1 MILRLFLIIAISF
14 FGLWLLKARKTA
26 RVKAWQKLII
36 VFFVL
41 AVIGIILS
49 EKVSTQIALFF
60 GLNRATDVLV
70 YATIILLLFIT
81 ANVYLKFQD
90 LQNQIAKVARGLSI
104 LEVKK
109 ISRMGEGRLKRRL
122 EKFR

>member
-1 MILRLFLIIAISF
+1 MILRVFLILSISF

-41 AVIGIILS
+41 AVIGVILS
-49 EKVSTQIALFF
+49 ERISTQIALIF

-70 YATIILLLFIT
+70 YATIVLLLFIT
-81 ANVYLKFQD
+81 ANVYLKFQE
-90 LQNQIAKVARGLSI
+90 LQNEIVKVARRVSVQEGL
-104 LEVKK
+104 KK
-109 ISRMGEGRLKRRL
+109 YPDW
-122 EKFR
+122 EKDA

>member
-1 MILRLFLIIAISF
+1 MILRLFLILSISF

-41 AVIGIILS
+41 AVIGVILS
-49 EKVSTQIALFF
+49 ERISTQIALFF

-70 YATIILLLFIT
+70 YATIVLLLFIT
-81 ANVYLKFQD
+81 ANVYLKVQE
-90 LQNQIAKVARGLSI
+90 LQNQIVKVARRVSIQEGL
-104 LEVKK
+104 KK
-109 ISRMGEGRLKRRL
+109 YPDW
-122 EKFR
+122 EKDA

>member
-1 MILRLFLIIAISF
+1 MILRVFLILSISF

-41 AVIGIILS
+41 AVIGVILS
-49 EKVSTQIALFF
+49 ERISAQIALFF

-70 YATIILLLFIT
+70 YATIVLLLFIT
-81 ANVYLKFQD
+81 ANVYLKFQE
-90 LQNQIAKVARGLSI
+90 LQNQIVKVARRVSVQEGL
-104 LEVKK
+104 KK
-109 ISRMGEGRLKRRL
+109 YPDW
-122 EKFR
+122 EKDA

>member
-1 MILRLFLIIAISF
+1 MILRLFLIISISF

-41 AVIGIILS
+41 AVIGVILS
-49 EKVSTQIALFF
+49 ERISTQIALFF

-70 YATIILLLFIT
+70 YATIVLLLFIT
-81 ANVYLKFQD
+81 ANVYLKFQE
-90 LQNQIAKVARGLSI
+90 LQNQIVKVARRVSVQEGL
-104 LEVKK
+104 KK
-109 ISRMGEGRLKRRL
+109 YPDW
-122 EKFR
+122 EKGA

>member
-1 MILRLFLIIAISF
+1 MILKLTLIAAVTF

-36 VFFVL
+36 VLFVL
-41 AVIGIILS
+41 AVIAVTLS
-49 EKVSTQIALFF
+49 ERISTQLALFF

-70 YATIILLLFIT
+70 YATIILLLFIA

-90 LQNQIAKVARGLSI
+90 LQNQLVKVARRVSIQEGLRKYP
-104 LEVKK
+104 EW
-109 ISRMGEGRLKRRL
+109 
-122 EKFR
+122 EKDA

>member
-1 MILRLFLIIAISF
+1 MILRLFLILSISF

-41 AVIGIILS
+41 AVIGVILS
-49 EKVSTQIALFF
+49 ERISTQIALFF

-70 YATIILLLFIT
+70 YATIVLLLFIT
-81 ANVYLKFQD
+81 ANVYLKVQE
-90 LQNQIAKVARGLSI
+90 LQNQIVKVARRVSVQEGL
-104 LEVKK
+104 KK
-109 ISRMGEGRLKRRL
+109 YPDW
-122 EKFR
+122 EKDA

>member
-1 MILRLFLIIAISF
+1 MILRVFLILSISF

-41 AVIGIILS
+41 AVIGVILS
-49 EKVSTQIALFF
+49 ERISTQIALFF

-70 YATIILLLFIT
+70 YATIVLLLFIT
-81 ANVYLKFQD
+81 ANVYLKFQE
-90 LQNQIAKVARGLSI
+90 LQNQIVKVARRVSVQEGL
-104 LEVKK
+104 KK
-109 ISRMGEGRLKRRL
+109 YPDW
-122 EKFR
+122 EKDA

>member
-1 MILRLFLIIAISF
+1 MILRLFLIISISF

-41 AVIGIILS
+41 AVIGVILS
-49 EKVSTQIALFF
+49 ERISTQIALFF

-81 ANVYLKFQD
+81 ANVYLKFQE
-90 LQNQIAKVARGLSI
+90 LQNQIVKVARRVSIQEGL
-104 LEVKK
+104 KK
-109 ISRMGEGRLKRRL
+109 YPDW
-122 EKFR
+122 EKDA

>member
-1 MILRLFLIIAISF
+1 MILKLVLIVSISF
-14 FGLWLLKARKTA
+14 FGIWLIKARKTS

-41 AVIGIILS
+41 AVIGVTLS
-49 EKVSTQIALFF
+49 ERISTQIALFF

-70 YATIILLLFIT
+70 YATIVLLLFIT

-90 LQNQIAKVARGLSI
+90 MQNQIAKVARG
-104 LEVKK
+104 VTVQ
-109 ISRMGEGRLKRRL
+109 EGLTKYPEW
-122 EKFR
+122 EKGA

>member
-1 MILRLFLIIAISF
+1 MILRVFLILSISF

-41 AVIGIILS
+41 AVIGVILS
-49 EKVSTQIALFF
+49 ERISTQIALFF

-81 ANVYLKFQD
+81 ANVYLKFQE
-90 LQNQIAKVARGLSI
+90 LQNQIVKVARRVSIQEGL
-104 LEVKK
+104 KK
-109 ISRMGEGRLKRRL
+109 YPDW
-122 EKFR
+122 EKDA

>member
-104 LEVKK
+104 LEGLKK
-109 ISRMGEGRLKRRL
+109 YPEW
-122 EKFR
+122 EKDD

>member
-1 MILRLFLIIAISF
+1 MILKITLIVAVTF

-36 VFFVL
+36 VLFVL
-41 AVIGIILS
+41 AVITVTLS
-49 EKVSTQIALFF
+49 ERTSTQLAAFF

-70 YATIILLLFIT
+70 YATIILLLFIA

-90 LQNQIAKVARGLSI
+90 LQNQLVKVARRVTIQEGLR
-104 LEVKK
+104 KYPNW
-109 ISRMGEGRLKRRL
+109 
-122 EKFR
+122 EKNA

>member
-1 MILRLFLIIAISF
+1 MILKLTLVVAVTS

-36 VFFVL
+36 VLFVL
-41 AVIGIILS
+41 AVVAVTLS
-49 EKVSTQIALFF
+49 ESISTQLASFF

-70 YATIILLLFIT
+70 YATIILLLFIS

-90 LQNQIAKVARGLSI
+90 LQNQLVKVARRTTIQEGLRKYP
-104 LEVKK
+104 EW
-109 ISRMGEGRLKRRL
+109 
-122 EKFR
+122 EKDA

>member
-1 MILRLFLIIAISF
+1 MILRLFLIISISF

-41 AVIGIILS
+41 AVIGVILS
-49 EKVSTQIALFF
+49 ERISTQIALFF

-70 YATIILLLFIT
+70 YATIVLLLFVT
-81 ANVYLKFQD
+81 ANVYLKFQE
-90 LQNQIAKVARGLSI
+90 LQNQIVKVARRVSIQEGL
-104 LEVKK
+104 KK
-109 ISRMGEGRLKRRL
+109 YPDW
-122 EKFR
+122 EKEA

>member
-1 MILRLFLIIAISF
+1 MILRLFLIISISF

-41 AVIGIILS
+41 AVIGVILS
-49 EKVSTQIALFF
+49 ERISTQIALFF

-81 ANVYLKFQD
+81 ANVYLKFQE
-90 LQNQIAKVARGLSI
+90 LQNQR
-104 LEVKK
+104 KK
-109 ISRMGEGRLKRRL
+109 IIRITIL
-122 EKFR
+122 

>member
-1 MILRLFLIIAISF
+1 MILRVFLILSISF

-41 AVIGIILS
+41 AVIGVILS
-49 EKVSTQIALFF
+49 ERISTQIALFF

-70 YATIILLLFIT
+70 YATIVLLLFIS
-81 ANVYLKFQD
+81 ANVYLKFQE
-90 LQNQIAKVARGLSI
+90 LQNQIVKVARRVSVQEGL
-104 LEVKK
+104 KK
-109 ISRMGEGRLKRRL
+109 YPDW
-122 EKFR
+122 EKDA

>member
-1 MILRLFLIIAISF
+1 MILRVFLILSISF

-41 AVIGIILS
+41 AVIGVILS
-49 EKVSTQIALFF
+49 EKISTQIALFF

-81 ANVYLKFQD
+81 ANVYLKFQE
-90 LQNQIAKVARGLSI
+90 LQNQIVKVARRVSIQEGL
-104 LEVKK
+104 KK
-109 ISRMGEGRLKRRL
+109 YPDW
-122 EKFR
+122 EKGA

>member
-1 MILRLFLIIAISF
+1 MILKVFLILSISF

-41 AVIGIILS
+41 AVIGVILS
-49 EKVSTQIALFF
+49 ERISTQIALFF

-70 YATIILLLFIT
+70 YATIVLLLFIT
-81 ANVYLKFQD
+81 ANVYLKFQE
-90 LQNQIAKVARGLSI
+90 LQNQIVKVARRVSVQEGL
-104 LEVKK
+104 KK
-109 ISRMGEGRLKRRL
+109 YPDW
-122 EKFR
+122 EKDA

>member
-1 MILRLFLIIAISF
+1 MILRLFLILSISF

-41 AVIGIILS
+41 AVIGVILS
-49 EKVSTQIALFF
+49 ERISTQIALFF

-70 YATIILLLFIT
+70 YATIVLLLFIT
-81 ANVYLKFQD
+81 ANVYLKFQE
-90 LQNQIAKVARGLSI
+90 LQNQIVKVARRVSIQEGL
-104 LEVKK
+104 KK
-109 ISRMGEGRLKRRL
+109 YPDW
-122 EKFR
+122 EKDA

>member
-1 MILRLFLIIAISF
+1 MILRLFLILSISF

-41 AVIGIILS
+41 AVIGVILS
-49 EKVSTQIALFF
+49 ERISTQIALFF

-70 YATIILLLFIT
+70 YATIVLLLFIT
-81 ANVYLKFQD
+81 ANVYLKFQE
-90 LQNQIAKVARGLSI
+90 LQNQIVKVARRVSVQEGL
-104 LEVKK
+104 KK
-109 ISRMGEGRLKRRL
+109 YPDW
-122 EKFR
+122 EKDA

>member
-1 MILRLFLIIAISF
+1 MILRVFLILSISF

-41 AVIGIILS
+41 AVIGVILS
-49 EKVSTQIALFF
+49 ERISTQIALFF

-81 ANVYLKFQD
+81 ANVYLKFQE
-90 LQNQIAKVARGLSI
+90 LQNQIVKVARRVSVQEGL
-104 LEVKK
+104 KK
-109 ISRMGEGRLKRRL
+109 YPDW
-122 EKFR
+122 EKDA

>member
-1 MILRLFLIIAISF
+1 MILRVFLILSISF

-41 AVIGIILS
+41 AVIGVILS
-49 EKVSTQIALFF
+49 ERISTQIALFF

-81 ANVYLKFQD
+81 ANVYLKFQE
-90 LQNQIAKVARGLSI
+90 LQNQIVEVARRVSIQEGL
-104 LEVKK
+104 KK
-109 ISRMGEGRLKRRL
+109 YPDW
-122 EKFR
+122 EKDA

>member
-1 MILRLFLIIAISF
+1 MIKAVLVIAISI
-14 FGLWLLKARKTA
+14 FGLWLLRERKTA

-36 VFFVL
+36 VIFIFSVI
-41 AVIGIILS
+41 AVTLS
-49 EKVSTQIALFF
+49 EKASMQLAAFF

-90 LQNQIAKVARGLSI
+90 LQNQLVKVARRVTIQEGLR
-104 LEVKK
+104 KYPNW
-109 ISRMGEGRLKRRL
+109 
-122 EKFR
+122 EKDA